1 MAIPVA
7 APQRPAQVHA
17 PHHASENREGQVD
30 EVSNR
35 DRCNTRLGCTNE
47 LLASLRTP
55 PSNQH
60 FDGHDQAPSCLEW
73 RQPRVHLRTYC
84 AAARFLKGRATPVV
98 RWPTPYLTAPQ

>member
-35 DRCNTRLGCTNE
+35 DN
-47 LLASLRTP
+47 LASITIFR
-55 PSNQH
+55 
-60 FDGHDQAPSCLEW
+60 
-73 RQPRVHLRTYC
+73 
-84 AAARFLKGRATPVV
+84 AADFSATSVRMVGR
-98 RWPTPYLTAPQ
+98 

>member
-35 DRCNTRLGCTNE
+35 DNGAGSHPCPIGRPTPARSHERPTRLTSMPLERLPDLPRVVVPRIEGRDTLYE
-47 LLASLRTP
+47 
-55 PSNQH
+55 
-60 FDGHDQAPSCLEW
+60 FDVSAAPSREW
-73 RQPRVHLRTYC
+73 R
-84 AAARFLKGRATPVV
+84 AAFL
-98 RWPTPYLTAPQ
+98 WPPPG